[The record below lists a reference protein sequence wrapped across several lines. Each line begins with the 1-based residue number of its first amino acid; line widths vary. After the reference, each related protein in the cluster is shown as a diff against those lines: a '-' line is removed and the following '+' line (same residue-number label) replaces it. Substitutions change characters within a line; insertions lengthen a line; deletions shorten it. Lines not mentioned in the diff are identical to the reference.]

1 MVMLRLK
8 HAGNWR
14 TRAAGLLICKK
25 LEKNEALW
33 IHSCRAIHTFGM
45 RYPIAVYFVD
55 KNYRVI
61 SFIPEMKPFRF
72 AWNLKAA
79 SVIEMLATDQL
90 DAYKNAAGIEALL
103 IGVQSDWV
111 S

>member
-1 MVMLRLK
+1 MLRLI
-8 HAGNWR
+8 HAASWR

-25 LEKNEALW
+25 LDKNEALW

-45 RYPIAVYFVD
+45 RYPISVYFVD

-72 AWNLKAA
+72 VWNLKAA

-90 DAYKNAAGIEALL
+90 EAYKNAIGIDALL
-103 IGVQSDWV
+103 IGVQSDLV

>member
-1 MVMLRLK
+1 MFTLRLK
-8 HAGNWR
+8 CAEGWCA
-14 TRAAGLLICKK
+14 RAAGLLICKK

-79 SVIEMLATDQL
+79 SVIEMLATNQP

-103 IGVQSDWV
+103 IGVHSDLV